1 MQDPDALWYDI
12 AYRFARQSKCQTRK
26 VGCIIVTSDERMVG
40 QGYNSAPK
48 GSCCDD
54 CPRCSGST
62 LPKPGE
68 SLEHALCAH
77 AEANAIGYAARKGIS
92 VEGCTLYCTTRPCL
106 ECAKLIVAAG
116 IARVVYFEGY
126 VMRGDPVTGV
136 FSKAGVE
143 EYEYVPVP

>member
-1 MQDPDALWYDI
+1 MQNPEELWYDI

-26 VGCIIVTSDERMVG
+26 VGCIIVTPDEHMVG

-48 GSCCDD
+48 GSCCDA
-54 CPRCSGST
+54 CPRCTGST
-62 LPKPGE
+62 LPRSGE
-68 SLEHALCAH
+68 SLDLAICAH
-77 AEANAIGYAARKGIS
+77 AEANALGYAARKGIA

-126 VMRGDPVTGV
+126 VMRGDPVTDV
-136 FSKAGVE
+136 FKSANIQEIHYKE
-143 EYEYVPVP
+143 KK